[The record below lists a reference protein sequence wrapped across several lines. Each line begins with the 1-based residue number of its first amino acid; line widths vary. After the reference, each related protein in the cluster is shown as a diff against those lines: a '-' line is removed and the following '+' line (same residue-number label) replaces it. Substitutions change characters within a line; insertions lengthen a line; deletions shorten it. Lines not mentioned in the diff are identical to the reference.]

1 VRYCL
6 FNASYNWRSGFLMSD
21 DYYAVLGVSRGAS
34 TPEIEKAYRELA
46 RKYHPDMNPDDSAAE
61 AKFQEVQRA
70 YEVLKDPEKREMFDR
85 YGSSFDATGGGPG
98 GGNPFTG
105 GAYPGG
111 GGFNFEGGG
120 PGGATFD
127 FSEIFGAGGAGG
139 AGGGGGFEEVIRNMG
154 GGRQRGQRPQPQR
167 GRDIEHR
174 LTIPFTTAVL
184 GGEAQLQV
192 RRVDGKTERIEVKIP
207 AGIEDGKKIRLRGQG
222 EAAGDGASPSGD
234 LFIHVAVSSHP
245 VFSRKGS
252 NLEVRVPL
260 TASEAALGTKVEIPA
275 PRGAIT
281 LTIPAGTAS
290 GSRLRVKGHG
300 VASGEGKVGDLLAE
314 VQISFGASLG
324 KDSETLYQ
332 QLADLPGEEICRESL
347 RSKLKW

>member
-1 VRYCL
+1 
-6 FNASYNWRSGFLMSD
+6 MSD

-34 TPEIEKAYRELA
+34 TAEIEKAYRELA

-61 AKFQEVQRA
+61 TKFQEVQRA

-85 YGSSFDATGGGPG
+85 YGSSFDAAGGGPG
-98 GGNPFTG
+98 SGNPFTG
-105 GAYPGG
+105 SGYPGG
-111 GGFNFEGGG
+111 GGFHSASGG

-127 FSEIFGAGGAGG
+127 FSEIFGAAGGAGG
-139 AGGGGGFEEVIRNMG
+139 AAGGAAGFEDVIRNMG
-154 GGRQRGQRPQPQR
+154 GRRRRPQPQR

-174 LTIPFTTAVL
+174 LAIPFTTAVL
-184 GGEAQLQV
+184 GGEAQLHV

-222 EAAGDGASPSGD
+222 ESAADGRSPSGD
-234 LFIHVAVSSHP
+234 LFIQVAVSPHP
-245 VFSRKGS
+245 CFTRKGS

-260 TASEAALGTKVEIPA
+260 TPSEAALGTKVEIPA

-281 LTIPAGTAS
+281 LTIPAGTSS

-300 VASGEGKVGDLLAE
+300 VPKGSDKVGDLLAE
-314 VQISFGASLG
+314 VQIAFGESL
-324 KDSETLYQ
+324 SEESKELYE
-332 QLADLPGEEICRESL
+332 QLAELPDEKVQCDTL
-347 RSKLKW
+347 RSKIKW